1 MLRRVTSL
9 HKISQHGPLETQL
22 DWVGTRMEIGLD
34 ISLAWIRLER
44 SGLDW
49 GGLGLGLALGVA
61 GLVWIA
67 LDQD

>member
-1 MLRRVTSL
+1 MLRRGTSL

-44 SGLDW
+44 SGSDW
-49 GGLGLGLALGVA
+49 DGLGLGLALGA
-61 GLVWIA
+61 TGLVWIA
-67 LDQD
+67 LGQD

>member
-1 MLRRVTSL
+1 
-9 HKISQHGPLETQL
+9 
-22 DWVGTRMEIGLD
+22 MEIGLD

-49 GGLGLGLALGVA
+49 GGLGLGIALGVA

>member
-9 HKISQHGPLETQL
+9 HEISQHGPLETQL
-22 DWVGTRMEIGLD
+22 GWLNTRLKIGFGPKLV
-34 ISLAWIRLER
+34 LVLLVH

-67 LDQD
+67 LEQD